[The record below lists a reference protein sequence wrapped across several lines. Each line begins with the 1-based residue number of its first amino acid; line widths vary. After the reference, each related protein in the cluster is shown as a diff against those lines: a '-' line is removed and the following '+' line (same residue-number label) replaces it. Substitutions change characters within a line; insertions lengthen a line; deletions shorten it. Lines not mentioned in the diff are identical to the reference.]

1 MNVLNAILFL
11 VKKCLNYVYFIT
23 IFKNVN
29 ERPTKGFFCLFF
41 FLEKAIIL
49 ARQYPKENTRKYVKI

>member
-23 IFKNVN
+23 IFKKVN
-29 ERPTKGFFCLFF
+29 ERPTKGFFFF
-41 FLEKAIIL
+41 EKAIIL
-49 ARQYPKENTRKYVKI
+49 ARQYPKENTRKYVKT

>member
-1 MNVLNAILFL
+1 MKKPAGRKGMGCGHILNNIENASCSI
-11 VKKCLNYVYFIT
+11 
-23 IFKNVN
+23 
-29 ERPTKGFFCLFF
+29 

>member
-1 MNVLNAILFL
+1 VNVLNAILFL

-29 ERPTKGFFCLFF
+29 ERPTKGFFFF
-41 FLEKAIIL
+41 FEKAIIL
-49 ARQYPKENTRKYVKI
+49 ARQYPKENTRKYVKT